1 MTKLSYR
8 QILVGRAPAGMQG
21 LDELFE
27 ELYEQGRR
35 ADEAGLGMELVER
48 ARVYKNYIPKPA
60 VDDFAQAL
68 LREYRK
74 YVDQRASGGRP
85 QPVNYGTWRGHPREQ
100 IPWFPTIATDL
111 CNGCGLCLKLCTYG
125 ALGSTP
131 DGKIEVVDPF
141 KCLVGCSSCATVCK
155 PKAITFPPRTML
167 DAFRPGR

>member
-85 QPVNYGTWRGHPREQ
+85 QPSSARA
-100 IPWFPTIATDL
+100 ATN
-111 CNGCGLCLKLCTYG
+111 C
-125 ALGSTP
+125 
-131 DGKIEVVDPF
+131 
-141 KCLVGCSSCATVCK
+141 
-155 PKAITFPPRTML
+155 
-167 DAFRPGR
+167 